1 MWITNPNASFILSN
15 IPGSFLL
22 PQAAKLQ
29 TIPNSGEAPHA
40 GQAGTAV
47 ARAGGTGNF
56 RIVYQAVGNPVHHVK
71 QLLFFGLEGVSLFL
85 PLS

>member
-1 MWITNPNASFILSN
+1 MRITNANARLVLSN

-29 TIPNSGEAPHA
+29 AIPNSGEAPHA
-40 GQAGTAV
+40 GQACTAV
-47 ARAGGTGNF
+47 ARAGGIGDF
-56 RIVYQAVGNPVHHVK
+56 RIIYQAVGNPVHHVK